1 MAVFAN
7 DGNLLAEFECP
18 HVKVFNCQD
27 QILADKFYECTL
39 SGLPLLRSEDHQRGL
54 CGHPCQEQPPCPRPQ
69 HPLYRLEHLHLRVKI
84 KTRLLFLF
92 KGISVTNL
100 NVLNGRKVRLRL
112 CKCPRYDWDFCVS
125 TFGLFSISMW
135 ALRRMCQRKLF
146 CIISLKLFILKSLLC
161 DFIKRELQFCYVL
174 VLLKILAMSRV
185 VIIMAFL
192 Y

>member
-1 MAVFAN
+1 LPRTTTMSSSSTPSISPRASSS
-7 DGNLLAEFECP
+7 DGSRKSRSRRDFSFSSRAFRWLIWMLIWSQGAATLMQYP
-18 HVKVFNCQD
+18 H
-27 QILADKFYECTL
+27 
-39 SGLPLLRSEDHQRGL
+39 
-54 CGHPCQEQPPCPRPQ
+54 
-69 HPLYRLEHLHLRVKI
+69 
-84 KTRLLFLF
+84 
-92 KGISVTNL
+92 
-100 NVLNGRKVRLRL
+100 
-112 CKCPRYDWDFCVS
+112 YDWDFCVS

-192 Y
+192 YWPYNTWPLFTHRIIYRLELWLA